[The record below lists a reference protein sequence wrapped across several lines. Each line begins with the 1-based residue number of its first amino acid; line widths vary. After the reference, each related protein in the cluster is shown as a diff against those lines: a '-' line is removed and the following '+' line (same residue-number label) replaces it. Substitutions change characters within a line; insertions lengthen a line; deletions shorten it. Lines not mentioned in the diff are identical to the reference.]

1 MLGRTSRPR
10 GRDEEGGVNQP
21 LLNNSDE
28 DLPTSGF
35 GPTSHAARSND
46 SVLFAVEDGSDDD
59 DDDEELLGDED
70 ANKHIHAGE
79 GARPSHSV
87 RFQENVQVILPPLRS
102 TFQSRETEFDLDD
115 DDLDGVALSQ
125 LQSSRQDSRSGRRR
139 GEQSMP
145 LLVGLL
151 DASAVRRSIDSPE
164 DACSEPRIDL
174 EELAA
179 KRHAGGGLLDSVANM
194 ANSILGAGII
204 GLPYAIRQAGFFTG
218 LLLLV
223 VLCGVTDWTIRL
235 IVVNAKLSGQ
245 NSYIGIMNHC
255 FGSSGRAAVSFFQF
269 AFAFGGMCA
278 FGIIIGDTIP
288 HVIRSVF
295 PQLYRV
301 PVLSLLTNRQFVIAL
316 CTICVSYPLSLY
328 RDIHKLSRASG
339 LALVGMLI
347 IVTSV
352 LIEGP
357 HVPQE
362 LKGNPNARFTFL
374 GDGVFQAIGVISFA
388 FVCHHNSLLIYGS
401 LRTPTLDR
409 FNKVTHISTAISLVA
424 CSTLA
429 ISAYIVF
436 TDKTQGNI
444 LNNFGRFDTLINVA
458 RFCFGLNMFTTLPLE
473 LFVCREVIEQYFFQH
488 ESFNMQRHVFFTTAI
503 LCSSM
508 IIAIIT
514 CDLGVML
521 EITGGV
527 SATALA
533 FIFPAM
539 CYIKLSAPH
548 EPWYSRA
555 KLPSVICASFGV
567 VVLCIS
573 LFLALGK
580 AWTPAG
586 SATICI

>member
-1 MLGRTSRPR
+1 MLGRSTKPR
-10 GRDEEGGVNQP
+10 SRDEEGGVNQP
-21 LLNNSDE
+21 LLNDSDE
-28 DLPTSGF
+28 DLPA
-35 GPTSHAARSND
+35 HAND
-46 SVLFAVEDGSDDD
+46 DVLFSVDDGSEDDNEDGLLASDD
-59 DDDEELLGDED
+59 G
-70 ANKHIHAGE
+70 HAEPG
-79 GARPSHSV
+79 RLTV
-87 RFQENVQVILPPLRS
+87 RFEENVQVIAPPLRS
-102 TFQSRETEFDLDD
+102 TFQSRETEFDLDT

-125 LQSSRQDSRSGRRR
+125 LQSSTQERTPTRSGRRGR
-139 GEQSMP
+139 DQSMP

-151 DASAVRRSIDSPE
+151 DASSVRRSIDSPE
-164 DACSEPRIDL
+164 NGYTDQRIDL
-174 EELAA
+174 EELAH
-179 KRHAGGGLLDSVANM
+179 KRTAGGGMLDSVANM
-194 ANSILGAGII
+194 ANSILG
-204 GLPYAIRQAGFFTG
+204 LPYAVRQAGFFTG
-218 LLLLV
+218 LVLLV

-235 IVVNAKLSGQ
+235 IVLNAKLSGQ

-269 AFAFGGMCA
+269 AFAFGG
-278 FGIIIGDTIP
+278 DTIP
-288 HVIRSVF
+288 HVIRSIF
-295 PQLYRV
+295 PHLYTV
-301 PVLSLLTNRQFVIAL
+301 PVLYLLTKRQFIIAL

-339 LALVGMLI
+339 LALIGMLI

-357 HVPQE
+357 HVTPD
-362 LKGNPNARFTFL
+362 LKGDPGARFTFL

-409 FNKVTHISTAISLVA
+409 FNKVTHISTFISLVA

-429 ISAYIVF
+429 ISAYMVF

-444 LNNFGRFDTLINVA
+444 LNNFGRNDTLINVA

-473 LFVCREVIEQYFFQH
+473 LFVCREVIEQYFFENEPFH
-488 ESFNMQRHVFFTTAI
+488 MQRHVFFTTAI
-503 LCSSM
+503 LMSSM
-508 IIAIIT
+508 IIALIT

-521 EITGGV
+521 EITGGA

-533 FIFPAM
+533 FIFPAA
-539 CYIKLSAPH
+539 CYLKLAHPRAQ
-548 EPWYSRA
+548 WYSLA
-555 KLPSVICASFGV
+555 KLPAVICATFGII
-567 VVLCIS
+567 VLCIS

>member
-1 MLGRTSRPR
+1 MLGRSSRPR
-10 GRDEEGGVNQP
+10 GRTDEPEASQP
-21 LLNNSDE
+21 LLHDHEDE
-28 DLPTSGF
+28 PGAR
-35 GPTSHAARSND
+35 AAHEN
-46 SVLFAVEDGSDDD
+46 VLFTVDDGEEDDADSDVP
-59 DDDEELLGDED
+59 LVNSNGHVGQS
-70 ANKHIHAGE
+70 KPGH
-79 GARPSHSV
+79 V
-87 RFQENVQVILPPLRS
+87 RFQEEVQVIAPPLRS
-102 TFQSRETEFDLDD
+102 TFQSRETEYDMDT
-115 DDLDGVALSQ
+115 DDLDGIALSQ
-125 LQSSRQDSRSGRRR
+125 LETSQQEQSSRAGGRRLR

-151 DASAVRRSIDSPE
+151 DASNVRRSLDSPE
-164 DACSEPRIDL
+164 NGYLSGSNIDL
-174 EELAA
+174 DELAA
-179 KRHAGGGLLDSVANM
+179 KQAAGGGMLDSVANM

-218 LLLLV
+218 LTLLV
-223 VLCGVTDWTIRL
+223 VLCAVTDWTIRL
-235 IVVNAKLSGQ
+235 IIVNAKLSGQ
-245 NSYIGIMNHC
+245 TSYIGVLNHC

-288 HVIRSVF
+288 HVIRSIF
-295 PQLYRV
+295 PHLYRV
-301 PVLSLLTNRQFVIAL
+301 PVLSLLTRRQFVIAL

-339 LALVGMLI
+339 LALVGMVI

-357 HVPQE
+357 HVDPD
-362 LKGNPNARFTFL
+362 LKGDPHARFTFL

-409 FNKVTHISTAISLVA
+409 FNRVTHISTILSLVA
-424 CSTLA
+424 CCTLA
-429 ISAYIVF
+429 ISAYVVF

-444 LNNFGRFDTLINVA
+444 LNNFGPNDTLINIA

-473 LFVCREVIEQYFFQH
+473 LFVCREVIDQCFF
-488 ESFNMQRHVFFTTAI
+488 ESEPFNMQRHVFFTTAI

-508 IIAIIT
+508 IISMIT

-521 EITGGV
+521 EITGGA

-533 FIFPAM
+533 FIFPAA
-539 CYIKLSAPH
+539 CYLKLKSPKL
-548 EPWYSRA
+548 PWYARQ
-555 KLPSVICASFGV
+555 KLPAVLCATFGL

-586 SATICI
+586 KATMCI